1 MAIRIMTSGLLATMM
16 ACGLLVSC
24 STSTISYSDETDPE
38 VLRNWLHQS
47 DQKII
52 VLSEEVRQLREDMQ
66 IARGPDAALEI
77 SQMRS
82 EIVQKE
88 AEIQKLKADKLKII
102 ERLEELGES
111 VEE

>member
-1 MAIRIMTSGLLATMM
+1 MTM

-24 STSTISYSDETDPE
+24 STSTVSYADETDPQ
-38 VLRNWLHQS
+38 VLRNWLHQA

-52 VLSEEVRQLREDMQ
+52 VLKEEVRQLREDLQ
-66 IARGPDAALEI
+66 IARGPDAAEEVT
-77 SQMRS
+77 QMRS
-82 EIVQKE
+82 EILQKE
-88 AEIQKLKADKLKII
+88 AEIQKLEADKLKIL